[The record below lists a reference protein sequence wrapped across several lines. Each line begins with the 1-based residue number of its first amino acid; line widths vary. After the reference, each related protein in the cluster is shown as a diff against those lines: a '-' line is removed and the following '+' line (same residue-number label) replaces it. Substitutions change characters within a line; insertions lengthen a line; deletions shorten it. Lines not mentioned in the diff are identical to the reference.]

1 MAKNVLGT
9 DLECC
14 CMDPV
19 TGFFRNGKCDTNA
32 QDVGMHTVCVA
43 VTEDFLA
50 FSKAM
55 GNDLSTPRPEWQ
67 FPGLKEGDHWCLCLG
82 RWLEAFKEGM
92 APKIRLEATHLSAL
106 EFIDLETLKEFDE
119 NTEPPI

>member
-106 EFIDLETLKEFDE
+106 EFIDLETLKEFEE